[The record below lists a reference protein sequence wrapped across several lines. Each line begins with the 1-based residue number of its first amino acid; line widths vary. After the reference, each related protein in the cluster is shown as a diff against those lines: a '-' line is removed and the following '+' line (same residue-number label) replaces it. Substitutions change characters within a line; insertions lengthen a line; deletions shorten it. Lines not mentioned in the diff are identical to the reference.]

1 MITAIYD
8 CRSKQEYIYRTN
20 KIREISGASALLS
33 KVYDMF
39 FEEAGKNGISIRN
52 YWVEDFQKGIRFD
65 PRTFEKS
72 GFDGEVIYIGG
83 GNLNIIYKDKATYI
97 RANRIFSKMLLDNT
111 YSVSIIAACTETT
124 DNFNAD
130 RKRLYEKKFI
140 EKNQGTFSLPC
151 SVLPITL
158 VDRNTF
164 QPVYEKKMI
173 NGEPK
178 ERTLE
183 ARHKRDAYHQAYDRS
198 DKLNTEDLDYIVSD
212 KGDSSI
218 LAVIYI
224 DGNDM
229 GGKIQECT
237 KGKDD
242 YPECV
247 DALRRFS
254 YNTNRIFVEKTLE
267 AIREK
272 LNDKNGSRYRKII
285 GGGDEIT
292 LICRGEDAL
301 DIVNEYFRSLKE
313 SEPLVKGIP
322 NASCAGIALFH
333 SHAPFADI
341 YNIAESCC
349 ESGKKATRSSGS
361 TLSYIDFHYCHSG
374 ITNDLDSIRDSQ
386 EKEYTS
392 RPYSLDDFA
401 EFVRIGRLL
410 GNKKTGIGRSNVK
423 ALGEAIIK
431 GDPYYAIEIERI
443 KSRYKGSF
451 THLIDEYGEDN
462 ADLKKIIYDISVV
475 FDLWF
480 GKEEVQLC
488 TD

>member
-1 MITAIYD
+1 MVTAIYD

-39 FEEAGKNGISIRN
+39 FEEAEKNGIRIRN
-52 YWVEDFQKGIRFD
+52 CWVEDFKQGIKFD
-65 PRTFEKS
+65 PLVFEKS
-72 GFDGEVIYIGG
+72 EFDGEVIYIGG
-83 GNLNIIYKDKATYI
+83 GNLNIIYKDKGTYI
-97 RANRIFSKMLLDNT
+97 RANRIFSKMLLDKT

-130 RKRLYEKKFI
+130 RAKLYEKKFI

-158 VDRNTF
+158 VDKTTF
-164 QPVYEKKMI
+164 QPVCEKKDI
-173 NGEPK
+173 KGEEK
-178 ERTLE
+178 DRTLE
-183 ARHKRDAYHQAYDRS
+183 ARHKRDAYHEHFDKL
-198 DKLNTEDLDYIVSD
+198 DKLNTENLDSIASD
-212 KGDSSI
+212 ENSI

-229 GGKIQECT
+229 GNKIRECT

-247 DALRRFS
+247 EALRRFS
-254 YNTNRIFVEKTLE
+254 YNTDRIFVEKPLE
-267 AIREK
+267 AIRTK
-272 LNDKNGSRYRKII
+272 LNDKNESRYRKII

-301 DIVNEYFRSLKE
+301 DIVSEYFLSLKGSE
-313 SEPLVKGIP
+313 SLVKGVP

-349 ESGKKATRSSGS
+349 ESGKKATRKSGS
-361 TLSYIDFHYCHSG
+361 TINYIDFHYCHAG
-374 ITNDLDSIRDSQ
+374 ITNDLDSIRNSQ
-386 EKEYTS
+386 EAEYS
-392 RPYSLDDFA
+392 FRPYSMDDFA
-401 EFVRIGRLL
+401 EFVRIGRIL
-410 GNKKTGIGRSNVK
+410 GDIKNGIGRSNVK
-423 ALGEAIIK
+423 TLGEAIIK
-431 GDPYYAIEIERI
+431 GEPYYQIELERI
-443 KSRYKGSF
+443 KSRDKGGF
-451 THLIDEYGEDN
+451 TKLINEYGEN
-462 ADLKKIIYDISVV
+462 SEKLKKIIYDISVV

-480 GKEEVQLC
+480 RKEGAQLC